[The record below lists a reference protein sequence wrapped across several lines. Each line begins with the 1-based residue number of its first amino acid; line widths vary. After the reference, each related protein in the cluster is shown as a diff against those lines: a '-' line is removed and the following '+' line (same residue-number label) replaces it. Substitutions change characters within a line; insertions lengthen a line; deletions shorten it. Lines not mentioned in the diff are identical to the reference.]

1 MSKKVKITLHLLY
14 NVKILI
20 YQNIHPATS
29 TGRKPRRLQV
39 STKMKLFCIPYAGGS
54 ASVYS
59 SWKKAFLPNIE
70 LIPIELAGKGSRFNQ
85 PLYENIE
92 QAVSD
97 ILSIMQSKLDSSPYA
112 LFGHSMGALLS
123 FELLHALKEQNAP
136 MPITTFLSG
145 KNPPHITPTTNRHK
159 LDGREFWE
167 EVRSMGGTPAE
178 LMTSTELM
186 ELFTPILK
194 RDFKLVETYVP
205 NLNRELITA
214 PVTVLY
220 GTKDQTVSV
229 DRMAEWNRY
238 TSEEISFHNFDGGHF
253 FIQEH
258 EQAVIT
264 RVNQS
269 LLSTTIK
276 A

>member
-1 MSKKVKITLHLLY
+1 MSKKVKNTLHLLY

-29 TGRKPRRLQV
+29 TGRRTRRLQV

-54 ASVYS
+54 ASVYT
-59 SWKKAFLPNIE
+59 SWKKAFLPDIE

-97 ILSIMQSKLDSSPYA
+97 ILSILQSKLDSSPYA
-112 LFGHSMGALLS
+112 LFGHSMGALLV
-123 FELLHALKEQNAP
+123 FEVLHALKEQNAP
-136 MPITTFLSG
+136 MPITTFFSG
-145 KNPPHITPTTNRHK
+145 KNPPHIAPTTNRHK
-159 LDGREFWE
+159 LEGKAFWE

-186 ELFTPILK
+186 DIFTPILK
-194 RDFKLVETYVP
+194 RDFKLVETYAP
-205 NLNRELITA
+205 NLNRELITT

-220 GTKDQTVSV
+220 GTKDDTVSV
-229 DRMAEWNRY
+229 DRMTEWSRH
-238 TSEEISFHNFDGGHF
+238 TIEDIRFATFDGGHF

-258 EQAVIT
+258 EQAVISL
-264 RVNQS
+264 VNQT
-269 LLSTTIK
+269 LLSTMLK
-276 A
+276 V

>member
-1 MSKKVKITLHLLY
+1 M
-14 NVKILI
+14 
-20 YQNIHPATS
+20 
-29 TGRKPRRLQV
+29 

-54 ASVYS
+54 ASVYT

-97 ILSIMQSKLDSSPYA
+97 ILSFLQSKLDSSPYA
-112 LFGHSMGALLS
+112 LFGHSMGALLV
-123 FELLHALKEQNAP
+123 FEVLHALKEQNAP
-136 MPITTFLSG
+136 MPITTFFSG
-145 KNPPHITPTTNRHK
+145 KNPPHIAPTTNRHK
-159 LDGREFWE
+159 LEGKAFWE

-186 ELFTPILK
+186 DIFTPILK
-194 RDFKLVETYVP
+194 RDFKLVETYAP
-205 NLNRELITA
+205 NLNRELITT

-220 GTKDQTVSV
+220 GTKDDTVSV
-229 DRMAEWNRY
+229 DKMTEWSRH
-238 TSEEISFHNFDGGHF
+238 TSEAISFATFDGGHF

-258 EQAVIT
+258 EQAVINL
-264 RVNQS
+264 VNQT
-269 LLSTTIK
+269 LLSTMLK
-276 A
+276 V